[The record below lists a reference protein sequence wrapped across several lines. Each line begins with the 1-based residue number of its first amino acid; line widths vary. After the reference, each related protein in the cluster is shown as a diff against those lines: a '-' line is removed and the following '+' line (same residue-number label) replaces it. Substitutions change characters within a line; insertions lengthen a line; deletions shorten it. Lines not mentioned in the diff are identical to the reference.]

1 MEDTE
6 IVALFW
12 ARDEAALDAC
22 AEKYGKLLYK
32 LSLGVLC
39 AKEDCEEV
47 LDDAYLAA
55 WNAIPP
61 ARPQH
66 LGAYLCK
73 IVRNLSVKKYR
84 YNHAAKRSTVYAACI
99 DELAELLP
107 APENV
112 ETAFDAAETGALISA
127 FLRAQDPNTRAL
139 FVRRYFFLDTPAEI
153 AARYGMKQNTVKSIL
168 YRTRK
173 KLAEYLQKEGV
184 QP

>member
-12 ARDEAALDAC
+12 ARDEAALKAC

-32 LSLGVLC
+32 LSLGILC

-61 ARPQH
+61 ERPQH
-66 LGAYLCK
+66 LGAYLCR

-84 YNHAAKRSTVYAACI
+84 YNHAAKRSGAYAACV

-107 APENV
+107 AAGSV
-112 ETAFDAAETGALISA
+112 EDSFDAAETGALISA
-127 FLRAQDPNTRAL
+127 FLREQDENTRAL

-153 AARYGMKQNTVKSIL
+153 AARYGMKNNTVKSIL

-173 KLAEYLQKEGV
+173 RLADYLKEKGV